1 MFNLYPLF
9 ALSFFILFYPTFI
22 GDATAPGLDELA
34 SLLTTQ
40 GLGKYTDVFLRH
52 EVDLQTFATLTDE
65 ELKEIG
71 IPTFGARKK
80 LLLLARET
88 KKKFEFSWKDNNNDY
103 SSFTLVIINE
113 ILVISCVQF
122 GPYHTVCLIPSI
134 ICKLKISTAKVFA
147 HQAQINLVI

>member
-1 MFNLYPLF
+1 MFSLLQV
-9 ALSFFILFYPTFI
+9 FYPVFL

-52 EVDLQTFATLTDE
+52 EVDIQTFATLTDE

-88 KKKFEFSWKDNNNDY
+88 KKKFELS
-103 SSFTLVIINE
+103 
-113 ILVISCVQF
+113 
-122 GPYHTVCLIPSI
+122 
-134 ICKLKISTAKVFA
+134 
-147 HQAQINLVI
+147 

>member
-1 MFNLYPLF
+1 MTASWLPLLLVR
-9 ALSFFILFYPTFI
+9 LSFVLTFFNDLLYILFDPMVI

-80 LLLLARET
+80 LLLLAREI
-88 KKKFEFSWKDNNNDY
+88 KKKFELS
-103 SSFTLVIINE
+103 
-113 ILVISCVQF
+113 
-122 GPYHTVCLIPSI
+122 
-134 ICKLKISTAKVFA
+134 
-147 HQAQINLVI
+147 